1 MGIKVMVV
9 DDSAI
14 VRQTLEQELGKD
26 EDIEVVGTAADP
38 YIARDKIVSLKPD
51 VITLDIE
58 MPRMDG
64 LTFLRKLMLHHP
76 IPVII
81 VSSLSQAGS
90 KVALEAMESGAV
102 EVMAKPGAA
111 YTVGDMAIELREKIK
126 AASRA
131 NMALLRNSLQPQ
143 AELTRAT
150 ALTKTTQKIVILG
163 ASTGGTQAIE
173 LLLRA
178 LPANAPGMVI
188 VQHMPA
194 GFTKAFA
201 ERLDKLC
208 EVEVR
213 EAQNGDS
220 VSMGKVLIA
229 PGNQHMMIKRSGA
242 NYFVEVKDGPLVNH
256 HRPAVE
262 VLFQSAATYVG
273 ANAIGVM
280 LTGMGSDG
288 AKAMKKMRDSGAT
301 NICQDESSCVV
312 FGMPRA
318 AIEAEAADQILPLG
332 QIAQRIM
339 QLA

>member
-1 MGIKVMVV
+1 MVV